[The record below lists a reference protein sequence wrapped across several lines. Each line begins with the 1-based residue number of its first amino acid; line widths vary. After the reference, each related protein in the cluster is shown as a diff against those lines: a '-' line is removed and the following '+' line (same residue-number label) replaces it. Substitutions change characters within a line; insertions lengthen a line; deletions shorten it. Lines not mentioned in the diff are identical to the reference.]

1 MRVGNGTDRLIRETQ
16 CWFPFSLCLSG
27 GLYQPVCSNF
37 GYRPESIIGQEP
49 MGNFRGMGT
58 REGQPGSGPSEGQGQ
73 EWKTSLSKAPES
85 SGGLEVY
92 A

>member
-1 MRVGNGTDRLIRETQ
+1 MAQTDSLETQ

-27 GLYQPVCSNF
+27 GLYQPVRCNF
-37 GYRPESIIGQEP
+37 GYRTESIRGQVP
-49 MGNFRGMGT
+49 VGNFRRMGM

-73 EWKTSLSKAPES
+73 EWKTSLNKTLES
-85 SGGLEVY
+85 SDGLEVY